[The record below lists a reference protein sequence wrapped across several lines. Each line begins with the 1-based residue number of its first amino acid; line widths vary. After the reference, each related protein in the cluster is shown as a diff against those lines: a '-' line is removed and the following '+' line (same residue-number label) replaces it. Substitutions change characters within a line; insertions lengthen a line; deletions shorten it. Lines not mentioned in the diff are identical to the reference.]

1 MNLVAEKIKTNKAS
15 EIYDFSLVPSDQ
27 ISLVWDQIEKYLKK
41 SANRSG
47 GRERIEDIY
56 YRILNNKTNLWII
69 FDTGNLAITGAQV
82 TFFNIYPTGKK
93 MLNLDHTG
101 GKKYARLGRK
111 KALK

>member
-47 GRERIEDIY
+47 GRETIEDIY
-56 YRILNNKTNLWII
+56 YRIIK
-69 FDTGNLAITGAQV
+69 
-82 TFFNIYPTGKK
+82 
-93 MLNLDHTG
+93 
-101 GKKYARLGRK
+101 
-111 KALK
+111 